1 MLATIAL
8 VGRPNVGKSTLFNR
22 MIRRN
27 KALTHDL
34 PGVTRDRIYGVV
46 GRRGGARPF
55 ALVDTGGLVPGGEG
69 DFEAEIMEQAG
80 EAMAEAQAVLLV
92 VDAREGLSP
101 IDEHVAADLRASGR
115 PTLVIVNKVDAPEQ
129 EGHASE
135 FHALGFETV
144 SVSAA
149 HGYGLNQLMERVDA
163 FLREH
168 GIESREEEFDAE
180 KNGLRIALVGRPN
193 AGKSSMINAMLGER
207 RLIVSDVAGTTR
219 DSVDVT
225 FERKG
230 HRYTFVDTA
239 GVRRRTK
246 ITEQLE
252 QFSIMASLKSSKK
265 AQVVVLVIDGSQTL
279 SHQDKRLISF
289 LDREK
294 TPFIVA
300 INKTDLCA
308 PDRLA
313 ELKEHFEYELKIV
326 KHVPVVYTSAIT
338 KAGLGGLLPLAER
351 IYKECSIRV
360 GTGELNR
367 IMQEAIDRHQP
378 PVIKRRRAKFYY
390 LTQADI
396 MPPTFVFFVNSEEL
410 VKTSYVRYLEN
421 QLRKFAGL
429 TMAPMLVRFKS
440 SHDKDAKKSKQPQP
454 KDAPKS
460 KGKKTPRKPAE
471 EEVRTGGKAKAK
483 STKRSAGKG
492 VQRGRKRG
500 ESKKRSRN

>member
-46 GRRGGARPF
+46 PRRGSARPF
-55 ALVDTGGLVPGGEG
+55 ALVDTGGLVPGGQG
-69 DFEAEIMEQAG
+69 DFEAEIMEQAT

-92 VDAREGLSP
+92 VDAREGISP
-101 IDEHVAADLRASGR
+101 IDEQVAADLRASGR
-115 PTLVIVNKVDAPEQ
+115 PTLIVVNKVDAPEQ
-129 EGHASE
+129 EGHAAE

-144 SVSAA
+144 SVSAV
-149 HGYGLNQLMERVDA
+149 HGYGVGALMERVDE
-163 FLREH
+163 FMRKH
-168 GIESREEEFDAE
+168 GIQSREEEYDAE
-180 KNGLRIALVGRPN
+180 KQGLRIALVGRPN
-193 AGKSSMINAMLGER
+193 AGKSSIINAILGER
-207 RLIVSDVAGTTR
+207 RLIVSDKAGTTR

-225 FERKG
+225 FERMER
-230 HRYTFVDTA
+230 RYTFVDTA

-246 ITEQLE
+246 ITEQIE
-252 QFSIMASLKSSKK
+252 RFSIMSSIKSSKK
-265 AQVVVLVIDGSQTL
+265 AQVVVLVIDGSETL

-308 PDRLA
+308 KERLE

-338 KAGLGGLLPLAER
+338 KAGLGGLLPLAEK
-351 IYKECSIRV
+351 IYQECSIRV

-367 IMQEAIDRHQP
+367 IMSEAITRHQP

-410 VKTSYVRYLEN
+410 IQPAYARYLEN

-429 TMAPMLVRFKS
+429 TMAPVLVRFKS
-440 SHDKDAKKSKQPQP
+440 SHSKDDKKAKKPAP

-460 KGKKTPRKPAE
+460 KGKKAAKKPVE

-483 STKRSAGKG
+483 PTKRSPGQG

-500 ESKKRSRN
+500 ESKKRSR